1 MFLNKFEV
9 AKITGQSLS
18 TIRRNVKRGTF
29 PPPRQISKRKI
40 AWIASEIQ
48 TWIDSLPVA
57 TAEQPDELKFENK
70 APLFKFKLTEK
81 SRGCHE

>member
-1 MFLNKFEV
+1 MLLNKMEV
-9 AKITGQSLS
+9 VKITGQSLS

-29 PPPRQISKRKI
+29 PHPRQISQRKI

-48 TWIDSLPVA
+48 TWIDSLPVV

-70 APLFKFKLTEK
+70 APRRKL
-81 SRGCHE
+81 GI

>member
-1 MFLNKFEV
+1 MLLNKFEV
-9 AKITGQSLS
+9 VKITGQSLS

-48 TWIDSLPVA
+48 TWIDSLPMV

-70 APLFKFKLTEK
+70 APRRKLRT
-81 SRGCHE
+81 